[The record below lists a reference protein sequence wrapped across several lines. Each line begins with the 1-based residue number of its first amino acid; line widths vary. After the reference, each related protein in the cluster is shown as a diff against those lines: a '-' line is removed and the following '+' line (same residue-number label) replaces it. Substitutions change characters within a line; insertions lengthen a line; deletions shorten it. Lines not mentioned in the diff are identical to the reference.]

1 MQSSSLNAGLWVRL
15 IDLFQWTEYAS
26 CDGMSSPRW
35 SYKKCFHLGSLS
47 LLLSLGKDGCH
58 IVKQP
63 WGEVH
68 VVKNGGLQETPSMY
82 LEADLLSPANH
93 QVSELAS
100 SPFPVQALRHLHP
113 QPTPWLPHPKRCW
126 AHLVKQHLDTL
137 PTGGDKC
144 LLFSFAKFWVICYE
158 ATDN

>member
-1 MQSSSLNAGLWVRL
+1 MRAYGL
-15 IDLFQWTEYAS
+15 DLLT
-26 CDGMSSPRW
+26 
-35 SYKKCFHLGSLS
+35 CFSEQNMLHVMGCHLQDEAIKSAFIWGSLS